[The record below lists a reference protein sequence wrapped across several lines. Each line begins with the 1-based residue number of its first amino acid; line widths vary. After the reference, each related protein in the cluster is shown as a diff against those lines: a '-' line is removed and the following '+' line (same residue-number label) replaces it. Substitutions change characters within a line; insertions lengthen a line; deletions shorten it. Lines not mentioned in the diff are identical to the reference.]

1 MFVETLA
8 MRLRGAYLTFHR
20 LANAHFEQAGMT
32 ADQFVALRI
41 LAEEP
46 GLTQRDVVDRACSDP
61 NTIGAI
67 LKRLEEKGLIRREH
81 HPHDGRA
88 WCVFL
93 TPQGKKLQR
102 QLDVSSRSMHAELN
116 GLFSPNEQQQ
126 LQRLLARIP
135 PAMAAARTGASEDAA

>member
-1 MFVETLA
+1 MFVESLA

-20 LANAHFEQAGMT
+20 LANSHFEQAGMT
-32 ADQFVALRI
+32 ADQFVLLRI

-46 GLTQRDVVDRACSDP
+46 GLTQREVVDRACSDP

-67 LKRLEEKGLIRREH
+67 LKRLEAKGLIRRKH
-81 HPHDGRA
+81 HPSDGRA

-93 TPQGKKLQR
+93 TAAGKKLQR
-102 QLDVSSRSMHAELN
+102 QLDVQSRAMHGELTC
-116 GLFSPNEQQQ
+116 LFSSSELQQ